1 MYAHLVI
8 FIGSFIAFSLVFF
21 LLTKKDRKKLDVYL
35 ALFLLSIGLFQ
46 VLHYLRVEG
55 IMKEY
60 LPHLLRVRFLI
71 HGFTGALFFSYI
83 SESLSLPVSKV
94 RKALIYLP
102 AFLGAVLVVPYLLQS
117 ADFKRE
123 WEFSEFTP
131 IAYYIN
137 YLIARGTLLFYCL
150 LAWNAIK
157 KKRNDL
163 KKETYQWLA
172 FITAAYFF
180 SGLITSGITFV
191 DFVIYDFV
199 SYHWLHLSSTVLV
212 TLIAVKAIREGHL
225 SQQFVANSKTKSYQS
240 SSLSKEQ
247 AGDILSRLDDLM
259 EQQQLY
265 LQSKL
270 TLPETA
276 KTLNESPHNVSQS
289 LNQYRSIKF
298 NDYVNQWRL
307 ERLIQQ
313 LEKGELEHITL
324 LGIAMEC
331 GFNSKSSFNLA
342 FKKYKGMSP
351 TQFLKSMP
359 NKKVA

>member
-1 MYAHLVI
+1 
-8 FIGSFIAFSLVFF
+8 
-21 LLTKKDRKKLDVYL
+21 
-35 ALFLLSIGLFQ
+35 
-46 VLHYLRVEG
+46 
-55 IMKEY
+55 MKEY
-60 LPHLLRVRFLI
+60 LPHMLRVRFLI

-83 SESLSLPVSKV
+83 SESLGLSITKV

-102 AFLGAVLVVPYLLQS
+102 AFIGAIFVVPYLLQS

-137 YLIARGTLLFYCL
+137 YLIARGTLLLYCL
-150 LAWNAIK
+150 LAWNAIQ
-157 KKRNDL
+157 KKRNNL
-163 KKETYQWLA
+163 RKETHQWLA
-172 FITAAYFF
+172 FVTAACFF
-180 SGLITSGITFV
+180 SGLITSAITFV

-212 TLIAVKAIREGHL
+212 ILIAAKAIRDGHL
-225 SQQFVANSKTKSYQS
+225 SQQLVADSKPKSYQS
-240 SSLSKEQ
+240 SSLSEEQ
-247 AGDILSRLDDLM
+247 ASDILSRLDAVM
-259 EQQQLY
+259 EQQQLF

-276 KTLNESPHNVSQS
+276 KILNESPHNVSQS

-307 ERLIQQ
+307 ERLIQH
-313 LEKGELEHITL
+313 LEKGELEFKTL

-359 NKKVA
+359 EKKVA